1 MYFGSENMKITKIEQ
16 QKNNQDRWS
25 VFIDEEFAFGVST
38 EEIFIFK
45 LTVGKEI
52 SREELENLL
61 KEKDYSKAKDIAL
74 KFLSYKAR
82 SEKEVR
88 DKLVSKEVESM
99 TIDRVIEFLKRYD
112 YINDEKFANSYVRER
127 IRLKLEGRKKLVY
140 DLRQKGIKQ
149 EIIDH
154 VLDNTDIDEIDQAI
168 QLLEKKVH
176 DKTELDIKEKQRI
189 YQFLLRKGFSYDI
202 IKKAF
207 DLYFK

>member
-1 MYFGSENMKITKIEQ
+1 MKITKIEQ

-168 QLLEKKVH
+168 KLLEKKVH

>member
-168 QLLEKKVH
+168 KLLEKKVH

-202 IKKAF
+202 IKKVF

>member
-168 QLLEKKVH
+168 KLLEKKVH

>member
-1 MYFGSENMKITKIEQ
+1 MKITKIEQ

>member
-1 MYFGSENMKITKIEQ
+1 MKITKIEQ

-168 QLLEKKVH
+168 KLLEKKVH

-189 YQFLLRKGFSYDI
+189 YQFLLR
-202 IKKAF
+202 
-207 DLYFK
+207 